1 MYLVTTPQIN
11 RLNVP
16 SWICVLVW
24 CISLFF
30 KRTREN
36 HEDYSSAHCATSL
49 SRWHVR
55 EPTAKTS
62 SGLLGLETTTSTDPC
77 VALSL
82 SFAHYFYGHIVIF
95 LFTSSCYENQYT
107 YRDMRI
113 SSFLQVLPLSFRWD
127 YKTRLV
133 AKVPRS
139 VKRTFASGS
148 FPGFFFLCA
157 PLPLSWTVS
166 FPKLSAGKIAFY
178 CTSRSYSPS

>member
-1 MYLVTTPQIN
+1 M
-11 RLNVP
+11 
-16 SWICVLVW
+16 
-24 CISLFF
+24 
-30 KRTREN
+30 
-36 HEDYSSAHCATSL
+36 
-49 SRWHVR
+49 R

-62 SGLLGLETTTSTDPC
+62 SGLWGQETTTPTDPC
-77 VALSL
+77 VVLSL
-82 SFAHYFYGHIVIF
+82 SFAHYFYSHIVIF

-113 SSFLQVLPLSFRWD
+113 SSFLQVFPLSFRWD

-166 FPKLSAGKIAFY
+166 FPKLSAGKITFY
-178 CTSRSYSPS
+178 CTSRSYSLLNFHHDTQGETVCLEWLLSHLRSKRTPSPGAGVVYCTVTAGAFTQ